1 MRWEA
6 SRELSTDKS
15 HGLTS
20 FLTGSLCLTSSE
32 QTEVE
37 KSQMHREQSGTIP
50 KKSRRG
56 MMVTCTERE
65 SWGCENQ
72 SESWYILQ
80 SLTVGFAK
88 YQMWDIRER
97 QAMKESKKGNVWSL
111 SNYQGWWCLNQ
122 DRGVYPEKE
131 TWRGLS
137 RPQIQIHSVKMSSR
151 QSFLA
156 IIPICGY
163 KDRAKNF
170 RILNILMDFSHETRL
185 LSE

>member
-1 MRWEA
+1 
-6 SRELSTDKS
+6 
-15 HGLTS
+15 
-20 FLTGSLCLTSSE
+20 
-32 QTEVE
+32 
-37 KSQMHREQSGTIP
+37 MHTKQSGAIP

-56 MMVTCTERE
+56 MMVTWTERE

-111 SNYQGWWCLNQ
+111 SNYKGWWYLNQ
-122 DRGVYPEKE
+122 DRVYSEKE

-137 RPQIQIHSVKMSSR
+137 RPQIQIHSVKTPSR

-163 KDRAKNF
+163 KDCAKNF
-170 RILNILMDFSHETRL
+170 RILNI
-185 LSE
+185 

>member
-1 MRWEA
+1 
-6 SRELSTDKS
+6 
-15 HGLTS
+15 
-20 FLTGSLCLTSSE
+20 
-32 QTEVE
+32 
-37 KSQMHREQSGTIP
+37 MHTEQSGAIP

-56 MMVTCTERE
+56 MMVTWTERE

-111 SNYQGWWCLNQ
+111 SNYKGWWCLNQ
-122 DRGVYPEKE
+122 DRVYSEKE

-137 RPQIQIHSVKMSSR
+137 RSQIQIHSVKTPSR

-156 IIPICGY
+156 IIPTCY
-163 KDRAKNF
+163 KDCAKNF
-170 RILNILMDFSHETRL
+170 RILNI
-185 LSE
+185 